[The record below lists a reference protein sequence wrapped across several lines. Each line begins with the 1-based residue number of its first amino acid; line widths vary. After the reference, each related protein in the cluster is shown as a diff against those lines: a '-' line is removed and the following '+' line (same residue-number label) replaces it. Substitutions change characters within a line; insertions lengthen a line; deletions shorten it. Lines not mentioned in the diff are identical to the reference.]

1 LVLALACFFFGGWAT
16 NSIIPVTVHYIIEC
30 FKGHTSES
38 AAIMGLYSLAFTLA
52 IPFFVPDWIVKVG
65 FGWCLGMAAFFSM
78 FAFVFIVVL
87 MIWGKQVRGMSWG
100 GLESNEGGTRLIGRE
115 VEEGA
120 GKV

>member
-1 LVLALACFFFGGWAT
+1 
-16 NSIIPVTVHYIIEC
+16 
-30 FKGHTSES
+30 
-38 AAIMGLYSLAFTLA
+38 MGLYSLAFTLA
-52 IPFFVPDWIVKVG
+52 IPFLVPDWIVKVG